1 LKLAAS
7 KGHAK
12 TVTLLL
18 ENFKP
23 ICEEDI
29 ACLYLAAAFG
39 HMSAVDVLLNKVVE
53 LKEGPKPRP
62 EAYIECRWR
71 CMTALLWAALYGQSE
86 VIKLLLNG

>member
-12 TVTLLL
+12 TVTVLL

-23 ICEEDI
+23 IYEEDI
-29 ACLYLAAAFG
+29 ACLYLAAAFE
-39 HMSAVDVLLNKVVE
+39 HISAVDVLLNKVVE
-53 LKEGPKPRP
+53 SKEGPKPRP

-71 CMTALLWAALYGQSE
+71 GMTALLWEALYGQSE